1 MAARFKNCACEPT
14 PLLPQMAKEV
24 MFWCAVLA
32 ALVSGAVLIGGLG
45 TLA

>member
-1 MAARFKNCACEPT
+1 MAARFQNCAREPA

-32 ALVSGAVLIGGLG
+32 ALVSCAVLIGGLG